1 MPKLKPID
9 PTTPLDQLTDE
20 QKTYRIT
27 IANGPCEV
35 FFGYGPTKELAEA
48 TARIAMRRRGVTRR
62 LPVTC
67 TEKLGAFG
75 YLEI

>member
-9 PTTPLDQLTDE
+9 PSTPLAKLTDE

-27 IANGPCEV
+27 IANGACEV
-35 FFGYGPTKELAEA
+35 FYGYGPTRELAEA
-48 TARIAMRRRGVTRR
+48 TARIALRRRGVTKK
-62 LPVTC
+62 LPVTL